1 MPCQLLR
8 ADGSQQSLA
17 LEQADRLWPRLKG
30 LLGRL
35 ALAPAH
41 GLWLSPCNSVHC
53 LFMRFSID
61 VLYLDR
67 AQRIIAIRSHLKPWQ
82 LSLHWPAISVVELA
96 AGECQRLHISIG
108 DQIQCAS

>member
-8 ADGSQQSLA
+8 TDGSQQALV
-17 LEQADRLWPRLKG
+17 LEQAHRLWPRLKG
-30 LLGRL
+30 LLGRQ
-35 ALAPAH
+35 ALAPAQ

-82 LSLHWPAISVVELA
+82 LSLHWPEGFQDPLPTRKPNNCLICRHVH
-96 AGECQRLHISIG
+96 RYY
-108 DQIQCAS
+108 